1 MLEEFFHLLSG
12 YVEFQVKG
20 DGARFFTIAAK
31 RGIGFW
37 GFRRKGGAAVARAK
51 PRTYRK
57 LRPVCR
63 RCGATTR
70 IIKKRGLPFQLR
82 RLALRKGLIA
92 GALCAAGLYW
102 FLSGFI
108 WGVGVSGARLLGEK
122 EILLAAEQYG
132 VCLGGKKQDL
142 EPKTAG
148 QGILAQL
155 PGLSWVSV
163 NTDGCFAEVA
173 VKERAAAPQ
182 PSLTEELSNIV
193 AAREGQVVEIQAQE
207 GRPEVSPGDTV
218 RAGQLLIAG
227 LYQEIPDPYGPQPD
241 KLFQQA
247 GAARGKVI
255 ARTYREFTVE
265 VSSQVL
271 RQREGERRETLWL
284 NLFGLRIPLGLWSRF
299 PSLETAR
306 EEGMNFRASREAS
319 RAELLGVPLPLALER
334 ERTIFLEEE
343 EWIMNPKEQKE
354 AALRKLRE
362 AQRAVLPPGGEVE
375 EEELEYTLADGIC
388 ILQARCKCREEIGVV
403 KPIIVE

>member
-1 MLEEFFHLLSG
+1 MLEKLFHLLSG
-12 YVEFQVKG
+12 YVEFRVKG

-37 GFRRKGGAAVARAK
+37 GFRREGGEAVARAK

-63 RCGATTR
+63 RCGVSTR
-70 IIKKRGLPFQLR
+70 IIRKRGLPFQLR
-82 RLALRKGLIA
+82 RLAERKGLVA

-102 FLSGFI
+102 FLSGFL
-108 WGVGVSGARLLGEK
+108 WGVSVSGAQLLSEK
-122 EILLAAEQYG
+122 EILRAAEDYG
-132 VCLGGKKQDL
+132 VCLGGKKEAL
-142 EPKTAG
+142 EPRSAG

-163 NTDGCFAEVA
+163 NTDGCFAQVA
-173 VKERAAAPQ
+173 VKEGAAVP
-182 PSLTEELSNIV
+182 PPNLTGELSNIV
-193 AAREGQVVEIQAQE
+193 AVREGQVVEIQAQE
-207 GRPEVSPGDTV
+207 GRPEVAPGDTV
-218 RAGQLLIAG
+218 KAGQLLIAG

-241 KLFQQA
+241 KLFQRA

-265 VSSQVL
+265 VGSQTL

-284 NLFGLRIPLGLWSRF
+284 NLFGLRIPLGLWSRL
-299 PSLETAR
+299 PDQ
-306 EEGMNFRASREAS
+306 EESQTVRTSREADQ
-319 RAELLGVPLPLALER
+319 AELLGVRLPLALER
-334 ERTIFLEEE
+334 ERTVLLEEE
-343 EWIMNPKEQKE
+343 EWVLNPKEQRE

-375 EEELEYTLADGIC
+375 EEELEYTLADGMC
-388 ILQARCKCREEIGVV
+388 ILQARCKCREEIGEVR
-403 KPIIVE
+403 PIIVE